1 MTPRKIVI
9 LGATLALLF
18 GASQARA
25 GGKGGR
31 GGKGGKGKKGSVVA
45 IVTNHGTFQIQL
57 FRKKAPNTTANFL
70 KYVSSGFYKGT
81 TFHRVI
87 SNFMIQGGGL
97 TKNMIRKAT
106 RAAIRNEATNGLSNK
121 RYTVAMARTGS
132 PHSATAQFF
141 VNVKDNTFLDHKAP
155 RGRLWGYCVFA
166 KVISGKTVVEKI
178 RNVSTGRVG
187 GRPNVPLRPV
197 VIKRVYVIK

>member
-9 LGATLALLF
+9 LGAALTLGF
-18 GASQARA
+18 GATEARA
-25 GGKGGR
+25 GGKGR
-31 GGKGGKGKKGSVVA
+31 LVAKGSKGTVVA

-57 FRKKAPNTTANFL
+57 FRSKAPKTTANFL
-70 KYVSSGFYKGT
+70 KYVTSGFYKGT

-97 TKNMIRKAT
+97 TKNMVRKAT

-121 RYTVAMARTGS
+121 RYTVAMARTAS

-155 RGRLWGYCVFA
+155 RGKQWGYCVFA
-166 KVISGKTVVEKI
+166 KVISGKNVVEKI
-178 RNVSTGRVG
+178 RNVATGRVG

-197 VIKRVYVIK
+197 VIKRVYVVK

>member
-18 GASQARA
+18 GVSEARA

-31 GGKGGKGKKGSVVA
+31 IGKGGKAGKGSVVA
-45 IVTNHGTFQIQL
+45 IVTSQGTFQVQL
-57 FRKKAPNTTANFL
+57 FRKKAPKTTANFL
-70 KYVSSGFYKGT
+70 RYVKAGFYKGT
-81 TFHRVI
+81 IFHRVI

-97 TKNMIRKAT
+97 TKSMSKKKT
-106 RAAIRNEATNGLSNK
+106 YGAIRNEANNGLSNK
-121 RYTVAMARTGS
+121 RYTLAMARTGN

-155 RGRLWGYCVFA
+155 RGSAWGYCVFA
-166 KVISGKTVVEKI
+166 KVISGQKVVEKI
-178 RNVSTGRVG
+178 RFVSTGRVG
-187 GRPNVPLRPV
+187 GRPNVPLRAV
-197 VIKRVYVIK
+197 VIKRVYVVK

>member
-18 GASQARA
+18 GVSDARA
-25 GGKGGR
+25 GGKGGKIGI
-31 GGKGGKGKKGSVVA
+31 GGKAGKGTVVA
-45 IVTNHGTFQIQL
+45 IETNHGTFQLRL
-57 FRKKAPNTTANFL
+57 FRKEAPKTTANFL
-70 KYVSSGFYKGT
+70 RYVKSGFYKGT

-97 TKNMIRKAT
+97 TKNMVKKPT
-106 RAAIRNEATNGLSNK
+106 RAAIQNEATNGLSNQ
-121 RYTVAMARTGS
+121 RYTVAMARTGN

-155 RGRLWGYCVFA
+155 RGQLWGYCVFA
-166 KVISGKTVVEKI
+166 KVILGTTVVEKI
-178 RNVSTGRVG
+178 RFVPTGQVG
-187 GRPNVPLRPV
+187 GRPNVPLRAV
-197 VIKRVYVIK
+197 VIKRAYVVK